1 MRPLTTPFT
10 PARPI
15 SPVDPAP
22 PPAAVQWPP
31 ARPQLLREY
40 ARADAFH
47 RHAAQL
53 ARSGW
58 VPMTVQT
65 SGSPRLHRVLNA
77 LTLGLYG
84 LVTRVEPTLL
94 VTYST
99 Q

>member
-1 MRPLTTPFT
+1 MTTPMT
-10 PARPI
+10 PARPTGSA
-15 SPVDPAP
+15 SPAS
-22 PPAAVQWPP
+22 PAAAAQWPP

-58 VPMTVQT
+58 VPVTVRT
-65 SGSPRLHRVLNA
+65 SESPRLHRALNA
-77 LTLGLYG
+77 LTLGLFG
-84 LVTRVEPTLL
+84 LVTRVEPPLL